1 MMFAL
6 ISVCV
11 SVSGFQK
18 KKTVIKKKKKK
29 KTQKVWHVCGLE
41 RDREGRKGCS
51 LLETQLVEY
60 VSLRKLYRPAKL
72 KAFMAHMHTH
82 FR

>member
-18 KKTVIKKKKKK
+18 KTVIKKKKKK
-29 KTQKVWHVCGLE
+29 NTKGVACVGV
-41 RDREGRKGCS
+41 RK
-51 LLETQLVEY
+51 
-60 VSLRKLYRPAKL
+60 R
-72 KAFMAHMHTH
+72 
-82 FR
+82 

>member
-18 KKTVIKKKKKK
+18 KTVIKKKKK
-29 KTQKVWHVCGLE
+29 KTQKVWRVCGLE
-41 RDREGRKGCS
+41 REKGRKGCS

-72 KAFMAHMHTH
+72 KTFMAHMHTH